1 MGATRAPTVDFDN
14 EAHRAR
20 ERVHEDD
27 VRHSGQLR
35 GHVVEASRLAL
46 ELDEVGG
53 AEGREA
59 RDADGPRFE
68 ERDTATRHRPERLP
82 EDVSDAAPRGA
93 PVDLQRRDDSPVQLV
108 EFPPFHAPDY
118 ACLKRDDGAPRPEQG
133 GVRS

>member
-1 MGATRAPTVDFDN
+1 MRELIEHDLGELPRTRVDFDD

-27 VRHSGQLR
+27 VRHSGELR

-68 ERDTATRHRPERLP
+68 ERETATRHRPERLP
-82 EDVSDAAPRGA
+82 EDVSNAAPRGA
-93 PVDLQRRDDSPVQLV
+93 PLTCSAATIRRSSSSSSCSST
-108 EFPPFHAPDY
+108 HAIMH
-118 ACLKRDDGAPRPEQG
+118 A
-133 GVRS
+133 